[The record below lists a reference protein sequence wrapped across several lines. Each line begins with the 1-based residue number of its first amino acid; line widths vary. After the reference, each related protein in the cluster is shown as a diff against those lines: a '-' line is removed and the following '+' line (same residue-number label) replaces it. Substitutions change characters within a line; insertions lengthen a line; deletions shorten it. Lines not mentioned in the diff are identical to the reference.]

1 MIPKKLKLLSPW
13 LDFVS
18 AALILWVVKRA
29 IFILVVILLPVLS
42 GFSAEQVTIE
52 PAPGA
57 AYGAYPNN
65 YQELITAWLNAALVD
80 PNSIKIKWLS
90 EPRPGELMVGKN
102 QQVSGFL
109 VDFSVNA
116 RNVFGAYT
124 GPQKHT
130 ALIRD
135 GQVVTATG
143 FIKR

>member
-1 MIPKKLKLLSPW
+1 MARLRRANAYSVAMKRRVALLLS
-13 LDFVS
+13 LL
-18 AALILWVVKRA
+18 ALLIISPVVEA
-29 IFILVVILLPVLS
+29 SEPLP
-42 GFSAEQVTIE
+42 
-52 PAPGA
+52 PPGA

-65 YQELITAWLNAALVD
+65 YQDIITNWLNSVLVD
-80 PNSIKIKWLS
+80 PQSVQVKWLS
-90 EPRPGELMVGKN
+90 EPRPGELNVSKT

-109 VDFSVNA
+109 VDFSVNS

-143 FIKR
+143 FMAR